1 MSVLNGHLYTFKEK
15 CEKIE
20 KSMLNLAGARKIK
33 KEWKKREQKT
43 KKIRKKFDGHLFA
56 FDGHFGYKEEK
67 CGIVQK
73 SENFCLQ
80 F

>member
-15 CEKIE
+15 CKKIE

-43 KKIRKKFDGHLFA
+43 KKSEKNLTDTYPHLTDTLVINKKN
-56 FDGHFGYKEEK
+56 
-67 CGIVQK
+67 VV
-73 SENFCLQ
+73 
-80 F
+80 

>member
-15 CEKIE
+15 CKKIE

-43 KKIRKKFDGHLFA
+43 KKSEKSLADTYSHLTDTSVIKK
-56 FDGHFGYKEEK
+56 KNV
-67 CGIVQK
+67 I
-73 SENFCLQ
+73 
-80 F
+80 

>member
-1 MSVLNGHLYTFKEK
+1 MKN
-15 CEKIE
+15 
-20 KSMLNLAGARKIK
+20 
-33 KEWKKREQKT
+33 KKRVEEERTKD
-43 KKIRKKFDGHLFA
+43 KKIRKKFGGHLSA

>member
-1 MSVLNGHLYTFKEK
+1 MQKN
-15 CEKIE
+15 
-20 KSMLNLAGARKIK
+20 RKIYVK
-33 KEWKKREQKT
+33 LGRRAKNKKRVEEKRT
-43 KKIRKKFDGHLFA
+43 KGKKIRKKFDGHLSA